1 MYQRI
6 AVAGKGGT
14 GKTSIA
20 GLIIAYLVE
29 AGKGPVLAVDA
40 DANANLNEVLGIE
53 IEETIGNI
61 REEVN
66 WAERTGNPIPGGMA
80 KTEYLAYRLNQALS
94 EGDGYDL
101 LVMGRTQGEGC
112 YCFVNG
118 VLKNQIDRLA
128 GNYNHIVIDNEAG
141 MEHVS
146 RGIVGKVD
154 LLLLVSD
161 YSRRGIQAVG
171 RIKELVAELKFEIK
185 KIGLIV
191 NKTPGG
197 EISAAIAEE
206 IKAQGLELLGVV
218 PLDPAL
224 SEYDAEG
231 VPLTKLPEDSPAKVA
246 VKEILRNLNL
256 I

>member
-20 GLIIAYLVE
+20 GLLVAYLVE

-40 DANANLNEVLGIE
+40 DANSNLNEVLGIE

-66 WAERTGNPIPGGMA
+66 WAERAGTPIPGGMA

-171 RIKELVAELKFEIK
+171 RIKELVAELKFGIA

-191 NKTPGG
+191 NKAPGG
-197 EISAAIAEE
+197 EISAPIAEE
-206 IKAQGLELLGVV
+206 IKAQGLELVGVV
-218 PLDPAL
+218 PLDPKL
-224 SEYDAEG
+224 SAYDAEG
-231 VPLTKLPEDSPAKVA
+231 VPLTKLPADSPAKVA
-246 VKEILRNLNL
+246 VKEIMRNLNL